1 MSEPIKNPPKYSLI
15 GQITNYFINSQLTIL
30 VIAVLVIFGIGA
42 VVLTPKEEN
51 PQIIVPAAEV
61 YLPYAGASASVVEQT
76 LTNPIEAKLREL
88 SGVEH
93 IYSAS
98 QDSGAKVTVQFV
110 VGQNWEDSLF
120 KLQNHLYSN
129 QDLLPKGASY
139 LVKPVIIDDVPIVTL
154 TITGKDYSDNQLRR
168 IGERLLEDLRSIPN
182 TANLAITGGQPR
194 AIRVDLDP
202 DKLASYK
209 LSAPQIA
216 QRLQNENV
224 RLPAGDVSIGK
235 TRLFIDGGNLF
246 QSVNDVGEVIV
257 GFGQGSKSPIYLRDV
272 ANVID
277 DFSDRTTISRI
288 NFRQDWDI
296 SIPYPDTKAQP
307 KGEFVAQPAITI
319 GIAKQ
324 KGTNAVTV
332 AQQIFQRVEE
342 LKPQLPSGITI
353 AVTRND
359 GQTADRAVG
368 DLYQSLGIA
377 IFTVVAL
384 LVIFLGW
391 RESSIVAF
399 VIPLTL
405 AGTLAVGFVSGQT
418 INRITLFA
426 LILALGTLVD
436 DAIAVTENIH
446 RYFEET
452 PNMNWRQ
459 KTQAAVMAVNE
470 LGTPVILSTITVIL
484 AFVPMAF
491 VTGMMG
497 PYMQPIPFNVPV
509 AMIVSTTLALT
520 ITPFL
525 ALRMIKIKSAPL
537 QENGEHQLTPIEDT
551 KIYRLYS
558 KLMLP
563 LLNSASRRR
572 FVLFFITGLMLAS
585 FLLPLTQTVKFR
597 MLPKANKDTFLV
609 QLDTPLGTELAE
621 TDRIVQ
627 DLEAILRQNP
637 ETTNFET
644 YVGMGAPIDFNGM
657 LRGATD
663 RFGEHY
669 ADIRVHL
676 TNKDARSIQSEGI
689 VLSLRPKLTEVAQK
703 NNAIVKLVEDPP
715 GPPVRSTML
724 AEIYGSDYN
733 KQRQLT
739 KEVRAVFA
747 QTAQVVDID
756 DSVKNQIPQ
765 MRLVVDREKVN
776 RAGLTTQDVAQTINM
791 AIAGSQVS
799 IMKVSGELAPVGIQ
813 VRFAEANRQSIN
825 DLSRIQLPTS
835 QGSLV
840 PLTELVTFT
849 PSTVDEPIL
858 HKDQRPVTYVM
869 GEMGDRSSVY
879 AVIEQ
884 IIYFFQNPLPK
895 GYYIQWDG
903 EWKLTLDVFRDL
915 GLAMMVAVVL
925 IYLILVG
932 QFRSFKVPMII
943 LGAIPLA
950 LIGILLVFA
959 VNGVY
964 FSATAMIGVIALAG
978 IVVRNAIVLL
988 EFIGDKLKEGGELK
1002 AAILEAGAVRFRP
1015 ILLTSVTTML
1025 GTLSILGDPV
1035 WSGLAWALLGGMLT
1049 SSFLTLFIIP
1059 ILYYGDRIT
1068 HKITEEEQEDLDAP
1082 ESPNLPPDQSP
1093 MPS

>member
-1 MSEPIKNPPKYSLI
+1 MSPSTDPSQNYSLI
-15 GQITNYFINSQLTIL
+15 GRITAYFINSQLTIL
-30 VIAVLVIFGIGA
+30 VIATLVILGMGA

-51 PQIIVPAAEV
+51 PQIVVPAAEV
-61 YLPYAGASASVVEQT
+61 YLPYPGVPAAVVEKT
-76 LTNPIEAKLREL
+76 LTTPIEAKLREL

-98 QDSGAKVTVQFV
+98 QDSGAKITVQFL

-120 KLQNHLYSN
+120 KLQNHLYSY
-129 QDLLPKGASY
+129 QDLLPPGARY

-154 TITGKDYSDNQLRR
+154 TVTGKNYSDNQLRR
-168 IGERLLEDLRSIPN
+168 VGERLLEDLRNIPN
-182 TANLAITGGQPR
+182 TANLTITGGKPR

-202 DKLASYK
+202 DKLASYN
-209 LSAPQIA
+209 LSPAQIA
-216 QRLQNENV
+216 QRLQGENV
-224 RLPAGDVSIGK
+224 RLPAGDVSVGT

-246 QSVNDVGEVIV
+246 QSAADVGDMIV
-257 GFGQGSKSPIYLRDV
+257 GVGHGATSPIYLRDV
-272 ANVID
+272 ATVVD
-277 DFSDRTTISRI
+277 DFGDRTTLSRI
-288 NFRQDWDI
+288 QYRQDWDT
-296 SIPYPDTKAQP
+296 SLPRPDSKAQP
-307 KGEFVAQPAITI
+307 NGEFVTQPAITI

-342 LKPQLPSGITI
+342 LKPQLPPGMTI

-359 GQTADRAVG
+359 GQTAARAVG

-377 IFTVVAL
+377 ILTVVGL

-391 RESSIVAF
+391 RESAIVAF

-405 AGTLAVGFVSGQT
+405 SGTLAVGWISGQT

-446 RYFEET
+446 RYFEEK
-452 PNMNWRQ
+452 PGMNGWE
-459 KTQAAVMAVNE
+459 KTQAAIGAVNE
-470 LGTPVILSTITVIL
+470 LGTPVILSTVTVIL
-484 AFVPMAF
+484 AFIPMAF

-497 PYMQPIPFNVPV
+497 PYMGPIPFNVPV

-525 ALRMIKIKSAPL
+525 ALRLIKIKPRSSSVETEGGAVASTTIHHTRIYQLYHRIMAPL
-537 QENGEHQLTPIEDT
+537 LD
-551 KIYRLYS
+551 
-558 KLMLP
+558 
-563 LLNSASRRR
+563 SASRRR
-572 FVLFFITGLMLAS
+572 FVFLVITGLLLAS

-609 QLDTPLGTELAE
+609 QLDAPLGTELAE

-627 DLEAILRQNP
+627 DMETVLRQDP
-637 ETTNFET
+637 DVTNFET
-644 YVGMGAPIDFNGM
+644 YVGVGAPIDFNGM

-663 RFGEHY
+663 RIGEHF
-669 ADIRVHL
+669 ADMRVHL

-689 VLSLRPKLTEVAQK
+689 VLRLRPKLTKIAQQH
-703 NNAIVKLVEDPP
+703 NAIAKLVEDPP
-715 GPPVRSTML
+715 GPPVRSTLL
-724 AEIYGSDYN
+724 AEIYGPDYPTL
-733 KQRQLT
+733 RQLT
-739 KEVRAVFA
+739 KQVRQVF
-747 QTAQVVDID
+747 TETSEVVDID
-756 DSVKNQIPQ
+756 DSVKNQMPQ
-765 MRLVVDREKVN
+765 MRLMVDREKVN
-776 RAGLTTQDVAQTINM
+776 RVGLTTQDIAQTLNM
-791 AIAGSQVS
+791 AIAGAQVS
-799 IMKVSGELAPVGIQ
+799 TLQVPGELAPVAIQ
-813 VRFAEANRQSIN
+813 VRFADANRQSID
-825 DLSRIQLPTS
+825 DLTRIQLPTTT
-835 QGSLV
+835 GGLV
-840 PLTELVTFT
+840 PLTELITFQPT
-849 PSTVDEPIL
+849 TVDQPIL

-879 AVIEQ
+879 AVFDQ
-884 IIYFFQNPLPK
+884 LIYFWRHPLPN
-895 GYYIQWDG
+895 GYWIQWDG

-915 GLAMMVAVVL
+915 GLAMLVAVLL

-932 QFRSFKVPMII
+932 QFRSFKVPLII
-943 LGAIPLA
+943 LGSIPLA
-950 LIGILLVFA
+950 LIGILLAFA

-988 EFIGDKLKEGGELK
+988 EFIGDKLKEGAALK
-1002 AAILEAGAVRFRP
+1002 ESILEAGAVRFRP

-1049 SSFLTLFIIP
+1049 SSILTLVVIP
-1059 ILYYGDRIT
+1059 LMYYGDQVKHIQRNQDSLAPPSIP
-1068 HKITEEEQEDLDAP
+1068 QEAF
-1082 ESPNLPPDQSP
+1082 N
-1093 MPS
+1093 

>member
-1 MSEPIKNPPKYSLI
+1 MSDNKNSQNYSLI
-15 GQITNYFINSQLTIL
+15 GRITAYFINSQLTIL
-30 VIAVLVIFGIGA
+30 IIAVLVIFGLGA
-42 VVLTPKEEN
+42 VILTPKEEN

-61 YLPYAGASASVVEQT
+61 YLAYPGASAIVVEKT
-76 LTNPIEAKLREL
+76 LTTPIESKLREL

-98 QDSGAKVTVQFV
+98 QDSGAKVTVQFS

-120 KLQNHLYSN
+120 KLQNHLYSY

-182 TANLAITGGQPR
+182 TANLSIAGGQPR

-209 LSAPQIA
+209 LSPLQIA
-216 QRLQNENV
+216 QRLQGENV
-224 RLPAGDVSIGK
+224 RLPAGDIAIGK

-257 GFGQGSKSPIYLRDV
+257 GFGQGSTSPIYLRDV
-272 ANVID
+272 ATVVD
-277 DFSDRTTISRI
+277 DFSDRITLSRL
-288 NFRQDWDI
+288 NYRQDWDV
-296 SIPYPDTKAQP
+296 SIPYPDTKAKP
-307 KGEFVAQPAITI
+307 TGEFTAQPAITI
-319 GIAKQ
+319 GLAKQ

-332 AQQIFQRVEE
+332 AQQIFQRIEE
-342 LKPQLPSGITI
+342 LKPELPSGITI

-405 AGTLAVGFVSGQT
+405 AGTLAIGWVAGQS

-470 LGTPVILSTITVIL
+470 LGTPIILSTITVIL

-509 AMIVSTTLALT
+509 AMMVSTSLALT

-525 ALRMIKIKSAPL
+525 ALRLIKIKPKSLDA
-537 QENGEHQLTPIEDT
+537 EHQSEHQPTAIEST
-551 KIYRLYS
+551 RIYHFYQ
-558 KLMLP
+558 KLMNP
-563 LLNSASRRR
+563 LLNSATRRR

-585 FLLPLTQTVKFR
+585 FLLPITQAVKFR
-597 MLPKANKDTFLV
+597 LLPKANKDTFLV
-609 QLDTPLGTELAE
+609 QLDSPLGTKLVE

-627 DLEAILRQNP
+627 DLESVLRQTS
-637 ETTNFET
+637 EITNFET

-689 VLSLRPKLTEVAQK
+689 VLNLRPKLTEIAQK
-703 NNAIVKLVEDPP
+703 YNAIVKLVEDPP
-715 GPPVRSTML
+715 GPPVRSTLL
-724 AEIYGSDYN
+724 AEIYGKDYATLRQIT
-733 KQRQLT
+733 KQVRQ
-739 KEVRAVFA
+739 VFA
-747 QTAQVVDID
+747 ETSQVVDID

-776 RAGLTTQDVAQTINM
+776 RVGLTTQDIAQTMNM

-799 IMKVSGELAPVGIQ
+799 TLKIAGELAPVGLQ
-813 VRFAEANRQSIN
+813 VRFANANRQSID
-825 DLSRIQLPTS
+825 DLSRIQLPTAK
-835 QGSLV
+835 GSLV
-840 PLTELVTFT
+840 PLSELVTFI

-884 IIYFFQNPLPK
+884 IIYFFQHPLPK

-915 GLAMMVAVVL
+915 GLAMLVAVIL
-925 IYLILVG
+925 IYLVLVG
-932 QFRSFKVPMII
+932 QFRSFKVPLII
-943 LGAIPLA
+943 LGTIPLA

-978 IVVRNAIVLL
+978 IVVRNAIVLI
-988 EFIGDKLKEGGELK
+988 EFIGDKLKMGGELK
-1002 AAILEAGAVRFRP
+1002 QSIIEAGAVRFRP
-1015 ILLTSVTTML
+1015 IILTSVTTML
-1025 GTLSILGDPV
+1025 GTLSILSDPV

-1049 SSFLTLFIIP
+1049 SSFLTLFVIP
-1059 ILYYGDRIT
+1059 LMYYGDRIS
-1068 HKITEEEQEDLDAP
+1068 HKQALDE
-1082 ESPNLPPDQSP
+1082 ESPNSPSTPPEELQQT
-1093 MPS
+1093 MTN

>member
-1 MSEPIKNPPKYSLI
+1 MSHPTENPPSHSLI
-15 GQITNYFINSQLTIL
+15 GRITAYFINSQLTLL
-30 VIAVLVIFGIGA
+30 VIAALVIFGLGA
-42 VVLTPKEEN
+42 VILTPKEEN
-51 PQIIVPAAEV
+51 PQIVVPAAEV
-61 YLPYAGASASVVEQT
+61 YLPYPGVPAAVVEKT
-76 LTNPIEAKLREL
+76 LTTPIEAKLREL
-88 SGVEH
+88 PGIEH

-98 QDSGAKVTVQFV
+98 QDSSAKITVQFY

-120 KLQNHLYSN
+120 KLQNHLYSY
-129 QDLLPKGASY
+129 QDLLPPGARY

-154 TITGKDYSDNQLRR
+154 TVTGKNYSDNQLRR

-182 TANLAITGGQPR
+182 TANLTMTGGQPR

-209 LSAPQIA
+209 LSPAQIS
-216 QRLQNENV
+216 QRLQGENV
-224 RLPAGDVSIGK
+224 RLPAGDVSVGA

-246 QSVNDVGEVIV
+246 QSATDVGEVIV
-257 GFGQGSKSPIYLRDV
+257 GFGQGSTSPIYLRDV
-272 ANVID
+272 ARVVD
-277 DFSDRTTISRI
+277 DFGDRTTHSRI
-288 NFRQDWDI
+288 HYRQDWDA
-296 SIPYPDTKAQP
+296 SIPYPDPNARPT
-307 KGEFVAQPAITI
+307 GEFVAQPAITI

-332 AQQIFQRVEE
+332 AQQIFRRVDE
-342 LKPQLPSGITI
+342 LKPQLPPGIAI

-359 GQTADRAVG
+359 GQTAARAVG

-377 IFTVVAL
+377 ILTVVGL

-391 RESSIVAF
+391 RESTIVAF

-405 AGTLAVGFVSGQT
+405 AGTLAVGWISGQT

-446 RYFEET
+446 RYFEEK
-452 PNMNWRQ
+452 PGMSWRE
-459 KTQAAVMAVNE
+459 KTQAAIGAVNE

-497 PYMQPIPFNVPV
+497 PYMAPIPFNVPV
-509 AMIVSTTLALT
+509 AMIVSTTLPLT
-520 ITPFL
+520 VTPFQ
-525 ALRMIKIKSAPL
+525 ALRLIKINRRHPSSQELDGDASSTAIENTRIYRGYRRVMAPL
-537 QENGEHQLTPIEDT
+537 LD
-551 KIYRLYS
+551 
-558 KLMLP
+558 
-563 LLNSASRRR
+563 SASRRR
-572 FVLFFITGLMLAS
+572 FVLFGITGLLLAS

-609 QLDTPLGTELAE
+609 QLDAPLGTELAT
-621 TDRIVQ
+621 TDRMVQ
-627 DLEAILRQNP
+627 DLEAVLRQDP
-637 ETTNFET
+637 EVTHFET
-644 YVGMGAPIDFNGM
+644 YVGLGAPIDFNGM

-663 RFGEHY
+663 RIGEHF

-676 TNKDARSIQSEGI
+676 TNKNARSIQSEGI
-689 VLSLRPKLTEVAQK
+689 VFRLRPHLTKIAQK
-703 NNAIVKLVEDPP
+703 HNAIVKLVEDPP
-715 GPPVRSTML
+715 GPPVRSTLL
-724 AEIYGSDYN
+724 AELYGPDYPTL
-733 KQRQLT
+733 RQLT
-739 KEVRAVFA
+739 KQVRQVFA
-747 QTAQVVDID
+747 ETDEVVDID
-756 DSVKNQIPQ
+756 DSVKNQMPQ

-776 RAGLTTQDVAQTINM
+776 RAGLTTQDIAQTVNM

-799 IMKVSGELAPVGIQ
+799 TLQVPGELAPVAVQ
-813 VRFAEANRQSIN
+813 VRFADANRQSID
-825 DLSRIQLPTS
+825 DLTRIQLPTAK
-835 QGSLV
+835 GDLV
-840 PLTELVTFT
+840 PLTELVTFKPT
-849 PSTVDEPIL
+849 TVDQPIL

-879 AVIEQ
+879 AVLEQ
-884 IIYFFQNPLPK
+884 LVYFFRNPLPK
-895 GYYIQWDG
+895 GYWIQWDG

-915 GLAMMVAVVL
+915 GLAMLVAVLL

-932 QFRSFKVPMII
+932 QFRSFKVPLII
-943 LGAIPLA
+943 LGSIPLA
-950 LIGILLVFA
+950 LIGILLAFA

-988 EFIGDKLKEGGELK
+988 EFVGDKLKEGSALK
-1002 AAILEAGAVRFRP
+1002 QAILEAGAVRFRP

-1025 GTLSILGDPV
+1025 GTLSILNDPV

-1049 SSFLTLFIIP
+1049 SSVLTLFVIP
-1059 ILYYGDRIT
+1059 LMYYGDRVSQKGDRDLPEPST
-1068 HKITEEEQEDLDAP
+1068 TAQEVSRWA
-1082 ESPNLPPDQSP
+1082 
-1093 MPS
+1093 